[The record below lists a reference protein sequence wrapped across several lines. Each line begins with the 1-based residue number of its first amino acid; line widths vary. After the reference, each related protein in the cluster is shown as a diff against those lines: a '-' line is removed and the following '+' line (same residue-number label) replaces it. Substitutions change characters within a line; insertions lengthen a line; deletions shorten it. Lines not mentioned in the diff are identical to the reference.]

1 MPAIKRVPV
10 LTREAKFLLMCRA
23 RKLPVPVPEYRFHPV
38 RKFRLDWA
46 WPEHRVGLEV
56 DGGVWSGGAH
66 GRGTGITRDQEK
78 TNLAAGEGWRI
89 LRCVP
94 SKLAT
99 MDTLDHIARAL
110 RWRTTEVG

>member
-1 MPAIKRVPV
+1 MPIP
-10 LTREAKFLLMCRA
+10 E
-23 RKLPVPVPEYRFHPV
+23 PEYRFHAT

-46 WPEHRVGLEV
+46 WPEHLVGLEV
-56 DGGVWSGGAH
+56 DGGVWTGGAH

-94 SKLAT
+94 SKLAS
-99 MDTLDHIARAL
+99 DETLDHIHRAL
-110 RWRTTEVG
+110 QWRTTRT